1 MCNCNMKPK
10 ILFIMHMPP
19 PVHGAAMMGKYIHDS
34 KIVNGA
40 FECRY
45 INPATAASLE
55 DIGKVGVRK
64 LRDFYSLLK
73 RIRRSVKEFAPDLVY
88 FTANACG
95 GAFYKD
101 FVIVELLKRMGCR
114 IVVHYHNKGVSTR
127 QDRWLDDCL
136 YRRFF
141 KGLKVILLAE
151 ALYKDVQK
159 YVKREDVEIC
169 PNGIPESLD
178 YEPKAERNN
187 VVPHILFLSNLIESK
202 GVFVLL
208 DALKILKERGYSFVC
223 DFVGGETAEIDAA
236 RFSHEVEQRG
246 LSEVAIYHG
255 RKYGEEKRVYFEK
268 ADIFA
273 FPSYYH
279 NETFGLVN
287 LEAME
292 HKLPVVST
300 NEGGIPDVVKDGI
313 NGLIVDAK
321 SGEVAADELAE
332 RLAQLI
338 DNPALREQM
347 GEEGYK
353 MFKEQFTL
361 DRFELAI
368 KDALRKA
375 AGGGNKA
382 VVRYLG
388 PQYGDAKYAILKS
401 SDMLVFPTCYPNE
414 CFPLVLLEA
423 MQCGVACISTNEAA
437 IPEIVDDG
445 RTGLVV
451 DKGAGGIPS
460 AEDVSVAIEQ
470 LITNRQLCC
479 QMGQE
484 GRKKFEEEY
493 SLDIFEQ
500 NITNCIKA
508 CL

>member
-1 MCNCNMKPK
+1 MKPK

-34 KIVNGA
+34 KIVNEV

-45 INPATAASLE
+45 INPATAANLE
-55 DIGKVGVRK
+55 DIGKVGLRK
-64 LRDFYSLLK
+64 IRDFCSLLK
-73 RIRRSVKEFAPDLVY
+73 KIRWTVKGFAPELVY

-101 FVIVELLKRMGCR
+101 FVIVELLKRLGCR

-187 VVPHILFLSNLIESK
+187 AVPHILFLSNLIESK
-202 GVFVLL
+202 GVIVLL
-208 DALKILKERGYSFVC
+208 DALKILKEKGYSFVC

-236 RFSHEVEQRG
+236 RFNNEVEQRG

-255 RKYGEEKRVYFEK
+255 RKYGDEKRAYFEK

-300 NEGGIPDVVKDGI
+300 NEGGIPDVVRDGM
-313 NGLIVDAK
+313 NGLTCDVQ
-321 SGEVAADELAE
+321 SGRVSAEELANKIA
-332 RLAQLI
+332 LLI
-338 DNPALREQM
+338 VNPSLRYKM
-347 GEEGYK
+347 GEEGYR
-353 MFKEQFTL
+353 MFKSSFTI
-361 DRFELAI
+361 DRFEQKVTDVLSNII
-368 KDALRKA
+368 KVTRL
-375 AGGGNKA
+375 
-382 VVRYLG
+382 
-388 PQYGDAKYAILKS
+388 
-401 SDMLVFPTCYPNE
+401 
-414 CFPLVLLEA
+414 
-423 MQCGVACISTNEAA
+423 
-437 IPEIVDDG
+437 
-445 RTGLVV
+445 
-451 DKGAGGIPS
+451 
-460 AEDVSVAIEQ
+460 
-470 LITNRQLCC
+470 
-479 QMGQE
+479 
-484 GRKKFEEEY
+484 
-493 SLDIFEQ
+493 
-500 NITNCIKA
+500 
-508 CL
+508 

>member
-1 MCNCNMKPK
+1 MKPK

-34 KIVNGA
+34 KIVNEA

-45 INPATAASLE
+45 INPATAANLE
-55 DIGKVGVRK
+55 DIGKVGLRK

-73 RIRRSVKEFAPDLVY
+73 KIRRTVKEFSPDLVY

-101 FVIVELLKRMGCR
+101 FIIVELLKHLECR

-187 VVPHILFLSNLIESK
+187 AVPHILFLSNLIESK

-208 DALKILKERGYSFVC
+208 DALKILKEKGYSFVC
-223 DFVGGETAEIDAA
+223 DFVGGETAEIDAV
-236 RFSHEVEQRG
+236 RFNHEVEQRG

-255 RKYGEEKRVYFEK
+255 RKYGDEKRAYFEK

-292 HKLPVVST
+292 HKLPVVTT
-300 NEGGIPDVVKDGI
+300 NEGGIPDVVRDGM
-313 NGLIVDAK
+313 NGLTCDVQ
-321 SGEVAADELAE
+321 SGRVSAEELANKIA
-332 RLAQLI
+332 LLI
-338 DNPALREQM
+338 DNPFLRYKM
-347 GEEGYK
+347 GEEGYR
-353 MFKEQFTL
+353 MFKSSFTI
-361 DRFELAI
+361 DRFEQ
-368 KDALRKA
+368 KVTD
-375 AGGGNKA
+375 
-382 VVRYLG
+382 
-388 PQYGDAKYAILKS
+388 
-401 SDMLVFPTCYPNE
+401 
-414 CFPLVLLEA
+414 VLSN
-423 MQCGVACISTNEAA
+423 I
-437 IPEIVDDG
+437 
-445 RTGLVV
+445 
-451 DKGAGGIPS
+451 
-460 AEDVSVAIEQ
+460 IEVTR
-470 LITNRQLCC
+470 L
-479 QMGQE
+479 
-484 GRKKFEEEY
+484 
-493 SLDIFEQ
+493 
-500 NITNCIKA
+500 
-508 CL
+508 

>member
-1 MCNCNMKPK
+1 MYIMSNHDMKPR

-34 KIVNGA
+34 KVVNEA

-64 LRDFYSLLK
+64 LRDFYSLLRK
-73 RIRRSVKEFAPDLVY
+73 IRRTVKDFAPNLVY

-101 FVIVELLKRMGCR
+101 FIIVELLKRMGCR

-187 VVPHILFLSNLIESK
+187 AVPHILFLANLIESK

-208 DALKILKERGYSFVC
+208 DALKILKDKGYSFVC

-236 RFSHEVEQRG
+236 RFDHEVELRG
-246 LSEVAIYHG
+246 LSDIAIYHG
-255 RKYGEEKRVYFEK
+255 RKYGEEKNDYYRN
-268 ADIFA
+268 AD
-273 FPSYYH
+273 
-279 NETFGLVN
+279 
-287 LEAME
+287 M
-292 HKLPVVST
+292 
-300 NEGGIPDVVKDGI
+300 
-313 NGLIVDAK
+313 
-321 SGEVAADELAE
+321 
-332 RLAQLI
+332 
-338 DNPALREQM
+338 M
-347 GEEGYK
+347 
-353 MFKEQFTL
+353 
-361 DRFELAI
+361 
-368 KDALRKA
+368 
-375 AGGGNKA
+375 
-382 VVRYLG
+382 
-388 PQYGDAKYAILKS
+388 
-401 SDMLVFPTCYPNE
+401 VFPTYYHNE

-423 MQCGVACISTNEAA
+423 MQCGVACVSTNEAA
-437 IPEIVDDG
+437 IPEIVDEG
-445 RTGLVV
+445 RTGLLV
-451 DKGAGGIPS
+451 DKGAGGVPS
-460 AEDVSVAIEQ
+460 AEDVSVAIEK
-470 LITNRQLCC
+470 LMTGRQLCY

-484 GRKKFEEEY
+484 GRKKFEKEY
-493 SLDIFEQ
+493 SLDVFEQ